1 MLVKQALPF
10 WTQNICT
17 FLAENVINCRNIV
30 NYSFLT
36 FHYMHRGLEKKVFGA
51 HSAAIFTY
59 IIMK

>member
-36 FHYMHRGLEKKVFGA
+36 FHYMHRGLEKKSLVLIVLPYL
-51 HSAAIFTY
+51 HIL
-59 IIMK
+59 